1 VFELEGAVLSE
12 SAEKP
17 PRLRLLETK
26 KAIAPTTTATP
37 IAIPTTAPVLVPVF
51 EDLLGL
57 APHPKLALHSLP
69 DAVKIEGLPNAFTI
83 MFVIVS
89 DDPVLSVSTTDEHEN
104 GTDCTQ
110 LCNWSSLAGASP

>member
-1 VFELEGAVLSE
+1 MPASPDSDAAHQGADPLVL
-12 SAEKP
+12 AVYRQGKP
-17 PRLRLLETK
+17 PEQTRRE
-26 KAIAPTTTATP
+26 ADYI
-37 IAIPTTAPVLVPVF
+37 